1 MKISK
6 PRRRFLRQSLTG
18 TALAGT
24 AGASLFSAEPPQES
38 KKKARFEISLAE
50 WSLHK
55 AIQGNLI
62 KTLDF
67 PRIAR
72 RTFGIGAIE
81 LVNTLLEVPTAEY
94 VARLKRNATD
104 EGVRILLIMCD
115 AEGALAHKD
124 KAQRMK
130 SVQNHTKWVDIA
142 AELGCHSIRVNMR
155 GEERGAAGS
164 AAAIDDFVSR
174 SVDAFSALCQ
184 IAAKSQINIIIEN
197 HGGLS
202 SNAEVLARLM
212 KSVNLPNLGT
222 LPDFG
227 NFDRGM
233 DRYEGVRKLMPFAK
247 GVSVKSHDFDAQG
260 NETEIDYGRMMKI
273 VLDEARFSGYVGIE
287 FEGDKLGEYEGI
299 WATKRL
305 LERFQ

>member
-24 AGASLFSAEPPQES
+24 AGASLFGAAPPQES

-55 AIQGNLI
+55 AILGNLI

-72 RTFGIGAIE
+72 RMFGIGAIE

-94 VARLKRNATD
+94 IARLKKNATD

-115 AEGALAHKD
+115 AEGALAHID

-130 SVQNHTKWVDIA
+130 AVQSHTKWTDIV

-155 GEERGAAGS
+155 GEEKGTVASAAG
-164 AAAIDDFVSR
+164 IDEFVTR
-174 SVDAFSALCQ
+174 SVDAFSALC
-184 IAAKSQINIIIEN
+184 
-197 HGGLS
+197 
-202 SNAEVLARLM
+202 
-212 KSVNLPNLGT
+212 
-222 LPDFG
+222 
-227 NFDRGM
+227 
-233 DRYEGVRKLMPFAK
+233 
-247 GVSVKSHDFDAQG
+247 
-260 NETEIDYGRMMKI
+260 
-273 VLDEARFSGYVGIE
+273 
-287 FEGDKLGEYEGI
+287 
-299 WATKRL
+299 
-305 LERFQ
+305 

>member
-1 MKISK
+1 MGLSK
-6 PRRRFLRQSLTG
+6 PRRRFLKQSLTG
-18 TALAGT
+18 TALAGAT
-24 AGASLFSAEPPQES
+24 GTSLFAAGPPQQTG
-38 KKKARFEISLAE
+38 KPRFQISLAE

-55 AIQGNLI
+55 VIQANLI

-67 PRIAR
+67 PKIAR
-72 RTFGIGAIE
+72 QTFGIGAIE

-94 VARLKRNATD
+94 ISRFKKNAAN

-130 SVQNHTKWVDIA
+130 SVQNHSKWVDIA

-155 GEERGAAGS
+155 GEEAGS
-164 AAAIDDFVSR
+164 AATAVAIDDFVSR
-174 SVDAFSALCQ
+174 SVDAFSALCE

-202 SNAEVLARLM
+202 SNADVLTRLM
-212 KSVNLPNLGT
+212 QAVNLPNLGT

-233 DRYEGVRKLMPFAK
+233 DRYDGVRKLMPFAK
-247 GVSVKSHDFDAQG
+247 GVSAKSHDFDAQG

-273 VLDEARFSGYVGIE
+273 VLDEAHFSGYLGIE
-287 FEGDKLGEYEGI
+287 FEGDKLREYEGI

>member
-1 MKISK
+1 M
-6 PRRRFLRQSLTG
+6 
-18 TALAGT
+18 AGT
-24 AGASLFSAEPPQES
+24 AGATLFSADPPQDS
-38 KKKARFEISLAE
+38 RKKTRFEISLAE
-50 WSLHK
+50 WSLHR

-62 KTLDF
+62 RTLEF

-94 VARLKRNATD
+94 VSRLKKNAAD

-115 AEGALAHKD
+115 AEGALAHRD

-130 SVQNHTKWVDIA
+130 SVQSHTKWVDVA

-155 GEERGAAGS
+155 GEEKGTVAN
-164 AAAIDDFVSR
+164 AAAINDFVSR
-174 SVDAFSALCQ
+174 SADAFSSLCE
-184 IAAKSQINIIIEN
+184 IAAQSQINIIIEN

-202 SNAEVLARLM
+202 SNADVLTRLM

-233 DRYEGVRKLMPFAK
+233 DRYEGIRELMPFAK
-247 GVSVKSHDFDAQG
+247 GVSAKSREFDAQG

-273 VLDEARFSGYVGIE
+273 VLNEARFSGHVGIE

-299 WATKRL
+299 LATKRL
-305 LERFQ
+305 LETFQH

>member
-1 MKISK
+1 
-6 PRRRFLRQSLTG
+6 
-18 TALAGT
+18 
-24 AGASLFSAEPPQES
+24 EE
-38 KKKARFEISLAE
+38 KATTS
-50 WSLHK
+50 
-55 AIQGNLI
+55 N
-62 KTLDF
+62 
-67 PRIAR
+67 
-72 RTFGIGAIE
+72 
-81 LVNTLLEVPTAEY
+81 
-94 VARLKRNATD
+94 
-104 EGVRILLIMCD
+104 
-115 AEGALAHKD
+115 
-124 KAQRMK
+124 
-130 SVQNHTKWVDIA
+130 
-142 AELGCHSIRVNMR
+142 
-155 GEERGAAGS
+155 

-202 SNAEVLARLM
+202 SNAEVLAQLM

-247 GVSVKSHDFDAQG
+247 GVSAKSHDFDLQG

-273 VLDEARFSGYVGIE
+273 VLDEARFSGYLGIE
-287 FEGDKLGEYEGI
+287 FEGDELGEYEGI

-305 LERFQ
+305 LERLQ

>member
-1 MKISK
+1 M
-6 PRRRFLRQSLTG
+6 
-18 TALAGT
+18 
-24 AGASLFSAEPPQES
+24 
-38 KKKARFEISLAE
+38 
-50 WSLHK
+50 
-55 AIQGNLI
+55 
-62 KTLDF
+62 
-67 PRIAR
+67 
-72 RTFGIGAIE
+72 
-81 LVNTLLEVPTAEY
+81 
-94 VARLKRNATD
+94 
-104 EGVRILLIMCD
+104 IMCD

-124 KAQRMK
+124 KAQRMS
-130 SVQNHTKWVDIA
+130 SVQNHTKWIDIA

-155 GEERGAAGS
+155 GEEKGTVAD
-164 AAAIDDFVSR
+164 AAAIDEFITR
-174 SVDAFSALCQ
+174 SVDAFSALSE
-184 IAAKSQINIIIEN
+184 IAAKSQINVIIEN

-202 SNAEVLARLM
+202 SNADVLARLM
-212 KSVNLPNLGT
+212 KLVNLPNLGT

-247 GVSVKSHDFDAQG
+247 GVSAKSHAFDAQG
-260 NETEIDYGRMMKI
+260 NETEIDYGRMMKV

>member
-1 MKISK
+1 
-6 PRRRFLRQSLTG
+6 
-18 TALAGT
+18 
-24 AGASLFSAEPPQES
+24 
-38 KKKARFEISLAE
+38 
-50 WSLHK
+50 
-55 AIQGNLI
+55 
-62 KTLDF
+62 
-67 PRIAR
+67 
-72 RTFGIGAIE
+72 
-81 LVNTLLEVPTAEY
+81 
-94 VARLKRNATD
+94 
-104 EGVRILLIMCD
+104 MCD

-124 KAQRMK
+124 KAERMR
-130 SVQNHTKWVDIA
+130 SVQNHTKWIDIA

-155 GEERGAAGS
+155 GEEKGTAAS
-164 AAAIDDFVSR
+164 AAAIDEFVTR
-174 SVDAFSALCQ
+174 SVDAFSALCE
-184 IAAKSQINIIIEN
+184 IAAKSQVNVIIEN

-202 SNAEVLARLM
+202 SNADVLARLM
-212 KSVNLPNLGT
+212 KLVNLPNLGT

-247 GVSVKSHDFDAQG
+247 GVSAKSHAFDAQG

>member
-1 MKISK
+1 
-6 PRRRFLRQSLTG
+6 
-18 TALAGT
+18 
-24 AGASLFSAEPPQES
+24 
-38 KKKARFEISLAE
+38 
-50 WSLHK
+50 
-55 AIQGNLI
+55 
-62 KTLDF
+62 
-67 PRIAR
+67 
-72 RTFGIGAIE
+72 
-81 LVNTLLEVPTAEY
+81 
-94 VARLKRNATD
+94 
-104 EGVRILLIMCD
+104 MCD

-142 AELGCHSIRVNMR
+142 TELGCHSIRVNMR
-155 GEERGAAGS
+155 GEERGTAGN
-164 AAAIDDFVSR
+164 AAAVDDFVSR
-174 SVDAFSALCQ
+174 SVDAFSAVCQ
-184 IAAKSQINIIIEN
+184 IAAKSQINVIIEN

-247 GVSVKSHDFDAQG
+247 GVSAKSHDFDAQG
-260 NETEIDYGRMMKI
+260 NETDIDYGRMMKI
-273 VLDEARFSGYVGIE
+273 VLDEARFGGYVGIE

>member
-55 AIQGNLI
+55 AIQGNLL

-81 LVNTLLEVPTAEY
+81 LVNTLLEVPTSEY
-94 VARLKRNATD
+94 IARLKKNATD

-124 KAQRMK
+124 RVQRMK
-130 SVQNHTKWVDIA
+130 SVQNHTKWIDIA

-155 GEERGAAGS
+155 GEEKGTVAS
-164 AAAIDDFVSR
+164 VAAIDDFVTR
-174 SVDAFSALCQ
+174 SVDGFSALCQ
-184 IAAKSQINIIIEN
+184 IAARNQINIIIEN

-202 SNAEVLARLM
+202 SNADVLARLM

-233 DRYEGVRKLMPFAK
+233 DRYEGVRKLMPFAR
-247 GVSVKSHDFDAQG
+247 GVSAKSHDFDFQG
-260 NETEIDYGRMMKI
+260 NETEIDYGRMMKV
-273 VLDEARFSGYVGIE
+273 VLDEARFSGYLGIE

-299 WATKRL
+299 LATKRL

>member
-1 MKISK
+1 MNVSK

-18 TALAGT
+18 TALAGA
-24 AGASLFSAEPPQES
+24 AGASLLGTNPPQES
-38 KKKARFEISLAE
+38 KKRPRFEISLAE

-55 AIQGNLI
+55 AIQGNLV

-81 LVNTLLEVPTAEY
+81 LVNTLLEVPTEEY
-94 VARLKRNATD
+94 IGRLKRNATD

-115 AEGALAHKD
+115 AEGPLAHKD

-130 SVQNHTKWVDIA
+130 SVRSHTKWVDIA

-155 GEERGAAGS
+155 GEEKGTVAS
-164 AAAIDDFVSR
+164 AATIDDFVTR
-174 SVDAFSALCQ
+174 SVDAFSGLCE

-202 SNAEVLARLM
+202 SNAEVLERLM
-212 KSVNLPNLGT
+212 KLVNLPNLGT

-247 GVSVKSHDFDAQG
+247 GVSAKSQGFDPQG
-260 NETEIDYGRMMKI
+260 NETDIDYGRMMKI

>member
-1 MKISK
+1 MLYSPLFVTIGDCKNLMSVSK

-24 AGASLFSAEPPQES
+24 AGASLFAADPTQES
-38 KKKARFEISLAE
+38 KKRVRFEISLAE
-50 WSLHK
+50 WSLHR
-55 AIQGNLI
+55 AIQRNLV

-94 VARLKRNATD
+94 ITRLKNNAKE

-130 SVQNHTKWVDIA
+130 SVQNHTKWIDIA

-155 GEERGAAGS
+155 GEEKGTAGDK
-164 AAAIDDFVSR
+164 AVIDDFVSR
-174 SVDAFSALCQ
+174 SVDAFSASVPNCCK
-184 IAAKSQINIIIEN
+184 KSDQRD
-197 HGGLS
+197 H
-202 SNAEVLARLM
+202 
-212 KSVNLPNLGT
+212 
-222 LPDFG
+222 
-227 NFDRGM
+227 
-233 DRYEGVRKLMPFAK
+233 RKPWRSFIQCGRA
-247 GVSVKSHDFDAQG
+247 DA
-260 NETEIDYGRMMKI
+260 
-273 VLDEARFSGYVGIE
+273 LDEISESSKPGHAARFRQ
-287 FEGDKLGEYEGI
+287 L
-299 WATKRL
+299 
-305 LERFQ
+305 

>member
-1 MKISK
+1 MKLSK
-6 PRRRFLRQSLTG
+6 PRRRFLRQTLAG

-24 AGASLFSAEPPQES
+24 AGASLFAADPLPA
-38 KKKARFEISLAE
+38 KKARFEISLAE

-94 VARLKRNATD
+94 VARLKRNAAD
-104 EGVRILLIMCD
+104 EGVGILLIMCD

-124 KAQRMK
+124 KTQRMK
-130 SVQNHTKWVDIA
+130 SVQNHTKWVDVA

-155 GEERGAAGS
+155 GEERGIAVNK
-164 AAAIDDFVSR
+164 AAIDDFVSR

-184 IAAKSQINIIIEN
+184 IAERSQVNIIIEN

-212 KSVNLPNLGT
+212 KSVNVPNLGT

-247 GVSVKSHDFDAQG
+247 GVSAKSHTFDAEG
-260 NETEIDYGRMMKI
+260 NETDIDYSRMMKI
-273 VLDEARFSGYVGIE
+273 VLDEARFSGYIGIE
-287 FEGDKLGEYEGI
+287 YEGDKLGEYEGI